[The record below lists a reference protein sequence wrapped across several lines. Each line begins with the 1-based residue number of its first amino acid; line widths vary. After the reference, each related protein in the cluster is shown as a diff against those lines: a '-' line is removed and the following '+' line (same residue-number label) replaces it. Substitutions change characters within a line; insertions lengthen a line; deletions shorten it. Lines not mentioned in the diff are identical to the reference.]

1 MASGMIAWGGAVTGF
16 INLPGAVL
24 LSRERGELKR
34 LRGAPLPPAL
44 YLTGRTLSVVLWSLV
59 SAALFLGSARRSST
73 SRCRGQVCCR
83 RRRS

>member
-1 MASGMIAWGGAVTGF
+1 MTGF

-59 SAALFLGSARRSST
+59 SAALLLGIGAAFLHLKVSWSGLLPAAAILILG
-73 SRCRGQVCCR
+73 C
-83 RRRS
+83 